1 MATKTEK
8 AAAKATAAAAA
19 GDVNKPDE
27 LTPENTVNGD
37 DGQNIAAGS
46 GDAGVDLAGSE
57 TNGATGL
64 TGAEVV
70 RKAVFFLGPYHRYSR
85 GDTACFDAEYA
96 EKLAER
102 HIAVWPEDAEKALSP
117 RKGADDHD
125 TDIG

>member
-1 MATKTEK
+1 MTTK
-8 AAAKATAAAAA
+8 AAKAAAA
-19 GDVNKPDE
+19 GDVKKPDE
-27 LTPENTVNGD
+27 LTPENSVDGD
-37 DGQNIAAGS
+37 DGQNTAAGS
-46 GDAGVDLAGSE
+46 GEAGVDLTGSE

-64 TGAEVV
+64 TGAEVA

-96 EKLAER
+96 EKLVER

>member
-1 MATKTEK
+1 MTTKAAK
-8 AAAKATAAAAA
+8 AAAAAAAA
-19 GDVNKPDE
+19 GDVKKPDE
-27 LTPENTVNGD
+27 LTPENSVDGD
-37 DGQNIAAGS
+37 DGQNTAAGS
-46 GDAGVDLAGSE
+46 DNAGVELTGSE
-57 TNGATGL
+57 AHGATGL
-64 TGAEVV
+64 TGVEVV

-96 EKLAER
+96 EKLVER